1 MTDPLA
7 TAALAT
13 PYLELDISAAVR
25 RYLQLADL
33 FPGVAIHYAVK
44 ANPHPRLLTAL
55 SQVGCRFDVASPAE
69 VDAARAAGSRP
80 EAMVYSNPV
89 KRRDHVAQAH
99 SAGVRLFVVDSASEV
114 AKVAQAA
121 PGSAVLVRL
130 LTSGAGSDWALSRK
144 FGVTEDEAVT
154 LLVAAKRAGLQAAGV
169 AFHVGSQQRD
179 PRAWV
184 SPVAQAANIF
194 RRVARYGLSPWL
206 VDLGGGLPAHHAGA
220 HEPLDLYAASIW
232 NAVRRTF
239 GGSLPDLILEPGR
252 GLVGDAGTVVS
263 SVIGIVHRGGRRW
276 VFLDAGIFTGLVETL
291 DEAIRYRL
299 ETTAFGPV
307 GPCVLAGPTCDS
319 ADVLYE
325 KVPVDLPL
333 SLAEGDQV
341 RFASAGAYTS
351 CYSTVGFNGFAPL
364 PTHVVSRA
372 RRAERLSA
380 LAV

>member
-7 TAALAT
+7 TDALAT

-33 FPGVAIHYAVK
+33 FPGVGIHYAVK
-44 ANPHPRLLTAL
+44 ANPYQRLLTAL
-55 SQVGCRFDVASPAE
+55 SQVGCRFDVASPVE

-80 EAMVYSNPV
+80 EGMVYSNPV

-130 LTSGAGSDWALSRK
+130 LTSGGGSDWPLSRK

-184 SPVAQAANIF
+184 SPVA
-194 RRVARYGLSPWL
+194 
-206 VDLGGGLPAHHAGA
+206 
-220 HEPLDLYAASIW
+220 
-232 NAVRRTF
+232 
-239 GGSLPDLILEPGR
+239 
-252 GLVGDAGTVVS
+252 
-263 SVIGIVHRGGRRW
+263 
-276 VFLDAGIFTGLVETL
+276 
-291 DEAIRYRL
+291 
-299 ETTAFGPV
+299 
-307 GPCVLAGPTCDS
+307 
-319 ADVLYE
+319 
-325 KVPVDLPL
+325 
-333 SLAEGDQV
+333 
-341 RFASAGAYTS
+341 
-351 CYSTVGFNGFAPL
+351 
-364 PTHVVSRA
+364 
-372 RRAERLSA
+372 
-380 LAV
+380 